1 MPVVQKLM
9 DNLVARYGKERGE
22 SVYYAMEGSGKGPF
36 APGGKHHDLHL
47 AFAKKHGIEPV
58 RTKKKAP
65 AQKSRGR
72 AKGR

>member
-1 MPVVQKLM
+1 MPVVKALM

-22 SVYYAMEGSGKGPF
+22 SVYYAMEGAGKGPF

-58 RTKKKAP
+58 RAKKKAP
-65 AQKSRGR
+65 TSRRKSGPKR
-72 AKGR
+72 